1 MLLVQISFHADFSVF
16 TVLIS
21 RIYFRIRRN
30 FPADAILKQVLL
42 SSIKSAFMI
51 DISKSDYLP
60 TFRNDFFRLSNFY
73 LCSRSVLLTTL

>member
-1 MLLVQISFHADFSVF
+1 MLLVQISFHADFSVL

-30 FPADAILKQVLL
+30 LTADAILKQVLL

-51 DISKSDYLP
+51 DISKSDYNLP
-60 TFRNDFFRLSNFY
+60 TFRNDF
-73 LCSRSVLLTTL
+73 SVFLIFIFVPGVFC

>member
-1 MLLVQISFHADFSVF
+1 MLLVQISFHADFSVL

-30 FPADAILKQVLL
+30 LTADAILKQVLL
-42 SSIKSAFMI
+42 SSIKSVFMI

-60 TFRNDFFRLSNFY
+60 TFRNDF
-73 LCSRSVLLTTL
+73 SVFLIFIFVQGVFC